1 MVELSLGYDVYT
13 GTKCNVQFTKG
24 KLAWHKAK
32 DIEIQRYKSELDAL
46 LGQCTLA
53 NEIMQC
59 TDVNCTC
66 EAHRLGIEVFCNTII
81 DACLEAG
88 RTCIPE
94 CKPAGHS
101 KPGWNAEV
109 KELRE
114 DSLFWHRLWI
124 YIGRPQTGVV
134 ATVMR
139 NTRYKYHKAVKD
151 IKKNDL
157 NVRKAKLAE
166 KANESDGRSLWD
178 ELKRLNRG
186 VKCATSTLDG
196 HSTNADIVEHL
207 ATKYRALF
215 SSQTTTEARLND
227 IRHVIQDKVTCEGN
241 AFVVTVTEV
250 CGMTSKLKIN
260 KSDGLTGSSS
270 DHFVYAPHRFAVLFT
285 MLINVMLVHGYMP
298 DDMLASVLVPIPKDP
313 RASLTNSGNYR
324 AIALYS
330 SMGKIVDMLIS
341 DRYSNQLMTSNA
353 QFAFK
358 KCHSTSMC
366 TALVKEV
373 VSYYNGRNTNVYACL
388 LDATKAF
395 DCVRYDKLFELLLKK
410 DIPGTVIRLL
420 LDSYTRQYAYM
431 RWNNCLSTPIKME
444 NGVKQGGVL
453 SPTLFCI
460 YFDELLR
467 RLRETDVGCHVG
479 HMSYAAFGYAD
490 DLLLLSPSIHGIE
503 ILVKTS
509 ESFASEYGVT
519 FNAKKTECICFS
531 KNACP
536 LQRQVKVNGQHVN
549 WKEKVKYLGIIL
561 TNDMCDDADIRAKR
575 GEFIGSVNRLNAQ
588 FRVVPDQIRIR
599 LLQTYCTAW
608 YGCQTWLLNTTS
620 VKGMNIEWKKAV
632 RRTLNLPR
640 TTRSKLVP
648 LLAGNHSFQ
657 EQHERR
663 WGALYVRMMHS
674 ENILV
679 QYMARRS
686 MYNVLGTLGT
696 NRVVLRYKFGMPT
709 NNCVFNCLYMTCE
722 EDIHRANMIRELLQ
736 ARDGQLDISMS
747 PCEVRTLLEYVC
759 TM

>member
-1 MVELSLGYDVYT
+1 
-13 GTKCNVQFTKG
+13 
-24 KLAWHKAK
+24 
-32 DIEIQRYKSELDAL
+32 
-46 LGQCTLA
+46 
-53 NEIMQC
+53 MQC

-66 EAHRLGIEVFCNTII
+66 EAHRLGIEVFCHTII

-94 CKPAGHS
+94 CKPAGHC

-114 DSLFWHRLWI
+114 DSLFWHRLWVD
-124 YIGRPQTGVV
+124 IGRPQTGVV

-139 NTRYKYHKAVKD
+139 NTRYKYNKAVKD

-196 HSTNADIVEHL
+196 HSTNADNIVEHL

-241 AFVVTVTEV
+241 AFVVTVNEV

-410 DIPGTVIRLL
+410 
-420 LDSYTRQYAYM
+420 
-431 RWNNCLSTPIKME
+431 
-444 NGVKQGGVL
+444 
-453 SPTLFCI
+453 
-460 YFDELLR
+460 
-467 RLRETDVGCHVG
+467 G
-479 HMSYAAFGYAD
+479 HTWYCYK
-490 DLLLLSPSIHGIE
+490 
-503 ILVKTS
+503 V
-509 ESFASEYGVT
+509 VT
-519 FNAKKTECICFS
+519 
-531 KNACP
+531 
-536 LQRQVKVNGQHVN
+536 
-549 WKEKVKYLGIIL
+549 
-561 TNDMCDDADIRAKR
+561 
-575 GEFIGSVNRLNAQ
+575 
-588 FRVVPDQIRIR
+588 
-599 LLQTYCTAW
+599 
-608 YGCQTWLLNTTS
+608 
-620 VKGMNIEWKKAV
+620 
-632 RRTLNLPR
+632 
-640 TTRSKLVP
+640 
-648 LLAGNHSFQ
+648 
-657 EQHERR
+657 
-663 WGALYVRMMHS
+663 
-674 ENILV
+674 
-679 QYMARRS
+679 
-686 MYNVLGTLGT
+686 
-696 NRVVLRYKFGMPT
+696 
-709 NNCVFNCLYMTCE
+709 
-722 EDIHRANMIRELLQ
+722 
-736 ARDGQLDISMS
+736 
-747 PCEVRTLLEYVC
+747 
-759 TM
+759 

>member
-1 MVELSLGYDVYT
+1 
-13 GTKCNVQFTKG
+13 
-24 KLAWHKAK
+24 
-32 DIEIQRYKSELDAL
+32 
-46 LGQCTLA
+46 
-53 NEIMQC
+53 
-59 TDVNCTC
+59 
-66 EAHRLGIEVFCNTII
+66 
-81 DACLEAG
+81 
-88 RTCIPE
+88 
-94 CKPAGHS
+94 
-101 KPGWNAEV
+101 
-109 KELRE
+109 
-114 DSLFWHRLWI
+114 
-124 YIGRPQTGVV
+124 
-134 ATVMR
+134 
-139 NTRYKYHKAVKD
+139 
-151 IKKNDL
+151 
-157 NVRKAKLAE
+157 
-166 KANESDGRSLWD
+166 
-178 ELKRLNRG
+178 
-186 VKCATSTLDG
+186 
-196 HSTNADIVEHL
+196 
-207 ATKYRALF
+207 
-215 SSQTTTEARLND
+215 
-227 IRHVIQDKVTCEGN
+227 
-241 AFVVTVTEV
+241 
-250 CGMTSKLKIN
+250 
-260 KSDGLTGSSS
+260 
-270 DHFVYAPHRFAVLFT
+270 
-285 MLINVMLVHGYMP
+285 
-298 DDMLASVLVPIPKDP
+298 
-313 RASLTNSGNYR
+313 
-324 AIALYS
+324 
-330 SMGKIVDMLIS
+330 
-341 DRYSNQLMTSNA
+341 
-353 QFAFK
+353 
-358 KCHSTSMC
+358 MC

-395 DCVRYDKLFELLLKK
+395 DCVRYDKLFELVLKK

-431 RWNNCLSTPIKME
+431 RWNNCMSTPIKME

-490 DLLLLSPSIHGIE
+490 DLLLLSPSIYGLE

-536 LQRQVKVNGQHVN
+536 LQRQVKVNGQHVK

-640 TTRSKLVP
+640 TTISKLVP

>member
-1 MVELSLGYDVYT
+1 M
-13 GTKCNVQFTKG
+13 
-24 KLAWHKAK
+24 
-32 DIEIQRYKSELDAL
+32 
-46 LGQCTLA
+46 
-53 NEIMQC
+53 
-59 TDVNCTC
+59 
-66 EAHRLGIEVFCNTII
+66 
-81 DACLEAG
+81 
-88 RTCIPE
+88 
-94 CKPAGHS
+94 
-101 KPGWNAEV
+101 
-109 KELRE
+109 
-114 DSLFWHRLWI
+114 
-124 YIGRPQTGVV
+124 
-134 ATVMR
+134 
-139 NTRYKYHKAVKD
+139 
-151 IKKNDL
+151 
-157 NVRKAKLAE
+157 
-166 KANESDGRSLWD
+166 
-178 ELKRLNRG
+178 
-186 VKCATSTLDG
+186 KCATSTLDG

-227 IRHVIQDKVTCEGN
+227 IRHVIQD
-241 AFVVTVTEV
+241 
-250 CGMTSKLKIN
+250 
-260 KSDGLTGSSS
+260 
-270 DHFVYAPHRFAVLFT
+270 
-285 MLINVMLVHGYMP
+285 
-298 DDMLASVLVPIPKDP
+298 KDP

-431 RWNNCLSTPIKME
+431 RWNNCMSTPIKME

-490 DLLLLSPSIHGIE
+490 DLLLLSPSIHGLE

-509 ESFASEYGVT
+509 ESFASEHGVT

-536 LQRQVKVNGQHVN
+536 LQRQVKVNGQHVK
-549 WKEKVKYLGIIL
+549 WKDKVKYLGIIL
-561 TNDMCDDADIRAKR
+561 TNDMCDDADIHAKR

>member
-1 MVELSLGYDVYT
+1 MNRMG
-13 GTKCNVQFTKG
+13 
-24 KLAWHKAK
+24 
-32 DIEIQRYKSELDAL
+32 
-46 LGQCTLA
+46 
-53 NEIMQC
+53 
-59 TDVNCTC
+59 
-66 EAHRLGIEVFCNTII
+66 AHYGMT
-81 DACLEAG
+81 
-88 RTCIPE
+88 P
-94 CKPAGHS
+94 
-101 KPGWNAEV
+101 
-109 KELRE
+109 
-114 DSLFWHRLWI
+114 
-124 YIGRPQTGVV
+124 
-134 ATVMR
+134 
-139 NTRYKYHKAVKD
+139 
-151 IKKNDL
+151 
-157 NVRKAKLAE
+157 
-166 KANESDGRSLWD
+166 
-178 ELKRLNRG
+178 LKRLNRG

-196 HSTNADIVEHL
+196 HSTNVDIVEHL
-207 ATKYRALF
+207 AIKYRALF

-241 AFVVTVTEV
+241 AFVMTVTEV

-313 RASLTNSGNYR
+313 RASLTKSGNYR

-358 KCHSTSMC
+358 KYHSTSMC

-431 RWNNCLSTPIKME
+431 RLNNFMSTPIKME

-467 RLRETDVGCHVG
+467 RLRETDMGCHVG

-490 DLLLLSPSIHGIE
+490 DLLLLSPSIHGLE
-503 ILVKTS
+503 ILIKTS

-531 KNACP
+531 KNARP
-536 LQRQVKVNGQHVN
+536 L
-549 WKEKVKYLGIIL
+549 
-561 TNDMCDDADIRAKR
+561 
-575 GEFIGSVNRLNAQ
+575 
-588 FRVVPDQIRIR
+588 
-599 LLQTYCTAW
+599 
-608 YGCQTWLLNTTS
+608 
-620 VKGMNIEWKKAV
+620 
-632 RRTLNLPR
+632 
-640 TTRSKLVP
+640 
-648 LLAGNHSFQ
+648 
-657 EQHERR
+657 
-663 WGALYVRMMHS
+663 
-674 ENILV
+674 
-679 QYMARRS
+679 
-686 MYNVLGTLGT
+686 
-696 NRVVLRYKFGMPT
+696 
-709 NNCVFNCLYMTCE
+709 
-722 EDIHRANMIRELLQ
+722 
-736 ARDGQLDISMS
+736 
-747 PCEVRTLLEYVC
+747 
-759 TM
+759 

>member
-1 MVELSLGYDVYT
+1 M
-13 GTKCNVQFTKG
+13 
-24 KLAWHKAK
+24 
-32 DIEIQRYKSELDAL
+32 
-46 LGQCTLA
+46 
-53 NEIMQC
+53 
-59 TDVNCTC
+59 
-66 EAHRLGIEVFCNTII
+66 
-81 DACLEAG
+81 
-88 RTCIPE
+88 
-94 CKPAGHS
+94 
-101 KPGWNAEV
+101 
-109 KELRE
+109 
-114 DSLFWHRLWI
+114 
-124 YIGRPQTGVV
+124 
-134 ATVMR
+134 
-139 NTRYKYHKAVKD
+139 
-151 IKKNDL
+151 
-157 NVRKAKLAE
+157 
-166 KANESDGRSLWD
+166 
-178 ELKRLNRG
+178 
-186 VKCATSTLDG
+186 
-196 HSTNADIVEHL
+196 EHL

-330 SMGKIVDMLIS
+330 SMGKIVDVLIS

-395 DCVRYDKLFELLLKK
+395 DCVRYDTLFELLLKK

-431 RWNNCLSTPIKME
+431 RWNNCMSTPIKME

-490 DLLLLSPSIHGIE
+490 DLLLLSPSIHGLE

-536 LQRQVKVNGQHVN
+536 LQRQVKVNGQHVK
-549 WKEKVKYLGIIL
+549 WIDKVKYLGIIL

-640 TTRSKLVP
+640 TTRNKLVP

-657 EQHERR
+657 ELHERR

>member
-1 MVELSLGYDVYT
+1 
-13 GTKCNVQFTKG
+13 
-24 KLAWHKAK
+24 
-32 DIEIQRYKSELDAL
+32 
-46 LGQCTLA
+46 
-53 NEIMQC
+53 MQC

-124 YIGRPQTGVV
+124 DIGRPQTGVV

-227 IRHVIQDKVTCEGN
+227 IRHVMQDKVTCEGN
-241 AFVVTVTEV
+241 TFVVTVTEV

-431 RWNNCLSTPIKME
+431 RWNNCMSTPIKME

-490 DLLLLSPSIHGIE
+490 DLLLLSPSIHGLE

-536 LQRQVKVNGQHVN
+536 LQRQVKVNGQHVM

>member
-1 MVELSLGYDVYT
+1 M
-13 GTKCNVQFTKG
+13 
-24 KLAWHKAK
+24 
-32 DIEIQRYKSELDAL
+32 
-46 LGQCTLA
+46 
-53 NEIMQC
+53 
-59 TDVNCTC
+59 
-66 EAHRLGIEVFCNTII
+66 
-81 DACLEAG
+81 
-88 RTCIPE
+88 
-94 CKPAGHS
+94 
-101 KPGWNAEV
+101 
-109 KELRE
+109 
-114 DSLFWHRLWI
+114 
-124 YIGRPQTGVV
+124 
-134 ATVMR
+134 
-139 NTRYKYHKAVKD
+139 
-151 IKKNDL
+151 
-157 NVRKAKLAE
+157 
-166 KANESDGRSLWD
+166 
-178 ELKRLNRG
+178 
-186 VKCATSTLDG
+186 KCATSTLDG

-341 DRYSNQLMTSNA
+341 DSYSNQLMTSNA

-431 RWNNCLSTPIKME
+431 RWNNCMSTPIKME

-479 HMSYAAFGYAD
+479 HMSYAAFCYAD
-490 DLLLLSPSIHGIE
+490 DLLLLSPSIHGLE

-536 LQRQVKVNGQHVN
+536 IQRQVKVNGQHVK

-608 YGCQTWLLNTTS
+608 YGCQTWLLNTTP

-736 ARDGQLDISMS
+736 ARDGQLYISMS

>member
-1 MVELSLGYDVYT
+1 MT
-13 GTKCNVQFTKG
+13 
-24 KLAWHKAK
+24 
-32 DIEIQRYKSELDAL
+32 
-46 LGQCTLA
+46 
-53 NEIMQC
+53 
-59 TDVNCTC
+59 
-66 EAHRLGIEVFCNTII
+66 
-81 DACLEAG
+81 
-88 RTCIPE
+88 
-94 CKPAGHS
+94 
-101 KPGWNAEV
+101 
-109 KELRE
+109 
-114 DSLFWHRLWI
+114 
-124 YIGRPQTGVV
+124 
-134 ATVMR
+134 
-139 NTRYKYHKAVKD
+139 
-151 IKKNDL
+151 

-313 RASLTNSGNYR
+313 RAPLTNSGNYR

-431 RWNNCLSTPIKME
+431 RWNNCMSTPIKLE

-467 RLRETDVGCHVG
+467 RLREIDVGCHVG

-490 DLLLLSPSIHGIE
+490 DLLLLSPSIHGLE

-509 ESFASEYGVT
+509 ESFASEYGLT

-531 KNACP
+531 KMACP
-536 LQRQVKVNGQHVN
+536 LQRQVNVNGQHVK
-549 WKEKVKYLGIIL
+549 WKDKVKYLGIIL

-640 TTRSKLVP
+640 TTRSKLVA

-696 NRVVLRYKFGMPT
+696 NRVVLRYKFDMPT

>member
-1 MVELSLGYDVYT
+1 M
-13 GTKCNVQFTKG
+13 
-24 KLAWHKAK
+24 
-32 DIEIQRYKSELDAL
+32 
-46 LGQCTLA
+46 
-53 NEIMQC
+53 
-59 TDVNCTC
+59 
-66 EAHRLGIEVFCNTII
+66 
-81 DACLEAG
+81 
-88 RTCIPE
+88 
-94 CKPAGHS
+94 
-101 KPGWNAEV
+101 

-114 DSLFWHRLWI
+114 DSLFWHRLWVD
-124 YIGRPQTGVV
+124 IGRPQTGVV

-270 DHFVYAPHRFAVLFT
+270 DHFVYAAHRFAVLFT

-431 RWNNCLSTPIKME
+431 RWNNCMSTPIKME

-490 DLLLLSPSIHGIE
+490 DLLLLSPSIHGLE

-536 LQRQVKVNGQHVN
+536 LQRQVKVNGQHVK

-747 PCEVRTLLEYVC
+747 PYEVRTLLEYVC

>member
-1 MVELSLGYDVYT
+1 
-13 GTKCNVQFTKG
+13 
-24 KLAWHKAK
+24 
-32 DIEIQRYKSELDAL
+32 
-46 LGQCTLA
+46 
-53 NEIMQC
+53 MQC
-59 TDVNCTC
+59 
-66 EAHRLGIEVFCNTII
+66 
-81 DACLEAG
+81 
-88 RTCIPE
+88 
-94 CKPAGHS
+94 S
-101 KPGWNAEV
+101 
-109 KELRE
+109 
-114 DSLFWHRLWI
+114 
-124 YIGRPQTGVV
+124 
-134 ATVMR
+134 
-139 NTRYKYHKAVKD
+139 AVQCSA
-151 IKKNDL
+151 
-157 NVRKAKLAE
+157 VQCSAVQCSAVQCS
-166 KANESDGRSLWD
+166 AVQCSAVQCSA
-178 ELKRLNRG
+178 
-186 VKCATSTLDG
+186 VQCSAVQCSAVQCSAVQCSAVQCSAVQYT
-196 HSTNADIVEHL
+196 
-207 ATKYRALF
+207 
-215 SSQTTTEARLND
+215 
-227 IRHVIQDKVTCEGN
+227 
-241 AFVVTVTEV
+241 
-250 CGMTSKLKIN
+250 
-260 KSDGLTGSSS
+260 

-431 RWNNCLSTPIKME
+431 RWNNCMSTPIKME

-490 DLLLLSPSIHGIE
+490 DLLLLSPSIHGLE
-503 ILVKTS
+503 TLVKTS

-536 LQRQVKVNGQHVN
+536 LQRQVKVNGQHVK